1 MSHPADLVT
10 PPNVADNTPGGNG
23 APKNWRSTSA
33 ANSSSSYTRWRNSRR
48 ADASDRSLQ
57 SHSPA
62 ADGASTTDAEASTSS
77 LPVVIQLSRDRKRDG
92 RRSSS
97 EQNTSTTSEARP
109 LASVE
114 ERSFRSGLPG
124 SAAPSHGELSVRGRS
139 DAEERVWHPIK
150 LKDGED
156 SARWSQTSLGAVSRR
171 RGEVHCCSKPR
182 DASDAAAIPAS
193 SEASELTLAI
203 AEAVP
208 RIAQEQAS
216 ATEAYADRWSHE
228 LQQSTATEEELRH
241 LYQQLEKE
249 LIGTRRAANTAEERH
264 KCELELLKRQLEQER
279 AERLKAEQDREDL
292 LAQATM
298 SPSHTPRTGGGLP
311 SAEQSG
317 DFKGRQSLGI
327 SPSNAYISDVFYDKL
342 KEREERARARVRKEF
357 VRQAQESLY
366 AEQRKRAEAE
376 KATEVTLKRLDKAE
390 EDISKAQEALQEA
403 TSVLEAKDV
412 QLHERAIHVQEL
424 EAQVH
429 LLERQLAAAQDA
441 ERLSS
446 ELASKNLEE
455 VKALADQRQAELEA
469 QRQFVHQLQEKIGLT
484 TLDLF
489 DRENDQE
496 GVLRT
501 VHELRARCRQLEE
514 EFAAAVQEATAL
526 LEQRRQRAEDEAQ
539 LLRGRNEEL
548 KQRCVT
554 MGEELA
560 ELKTRLECDSS
571 EVAQL
576 RARNEKALSECHVEI
591 RSLQLQLERVTE
603 VAQRRSSESAT
614 AKEIEQ
620 QQSAAL
626 VRQYAA
632 EARSVQEELDRLKS
646 QSHREHEKHLTTVL
660 DLSQQITALKQANTQ
675 LEHAI
680 NVRERESTDATRL
693 LGRAREEVSQLRE
706 ERRRM
711 SAPFFDHR
719 EGSQPSSTA
728 SSYDALLR
736 RIAELENVQKELT
749 ERLRVANSTVEQL
762 QSMQQ
767 ATADQPKSRRAPA
780 GHHRRRRSKPY
791 FPVPPTDSFLQM
803 SDDEREKLQAGG
815 HDVATAPLSF
825 MGGSLMSVF
834 TGHREPTASLLDLLE
849 SIVQQ
854 LESIIRCARQQGEP
868 AVRRNSPTASPSP
881 QEHQVQQFKQTEE
894 LEALDRV
901 LVSCMAALE
910 CCHLR
915 RTSSPFYSSFRDADR
930 WLQHVQNHRDVAQHA
945 TSAALPQDH
954 FPQIPLERPRRSSQ
968 RSRSSVGGDDEF
980 LSCFSNTSAAAPHL
994 PTERTARG
1002 GAAACVLQRS
1012 KQECTPAGKR
1022 LFDGSDAVQR
1032 IQPRTSAS
1040 VSEGDREVLQSEPCW
1055 EGDADTEAIV
1065 QGEQVNTA
1073 LASTKTPASG
1083 ALGEVPASSGDAP
1096 VAAGSAASRTVDP
1109 PDLTSTPSP
1118 SGRTLLLQRRLEKD
1132 AEARARLHIVS
1143 DEPSALPDTEK
1154 ACTRAKSTSSSAK
1167 PLESPDQT
1175 HARRRPAVSPRRAVN
1190 GAAAA
1195 AASSGA
1201 KGGGE
1206 SDSGTPATLSVCM
1219 VIGETAKP
1227 AAAKP
1232 SAGATFPPTNGGKD
1246 AAAEGTVTTTPEV
1259 PSSINAC
1266 DGSGALATPRRRYIA
1281 LRPTMSVSPLTTAS
1295 TRTLSSNDDNEEG
1308 SPAAPKRK
1316 VDIAHTAATAGSKET
1331 ETYGT
1336 QGASTA
1342 PRRTDSGG
1350 ASATVAALR
1359 GRLAAA
1365 SGLSTTRTSTGSLNA
1380 GASAGSTADAKSAE
1394 AAALAELRELRQ
1406 VLKDKERDL
1415 TRLTRDVEKA
1425 TQAAAKAQKKTEDLQ
1440 GKLESEKSAFAAHKK
1455 DTLAQRQE
1463 LQRELRQAQAALRLA
1478 EQVQDKLQ
1486 RELEKQKEKLATASS
1501 RATSVTTTPVMT
1513 PRSAAPSS
1521 ASFDS
1526 MLQAKVSSLESE
1538 KKLMKDTIRQLEE
1551 KKEVLH
1557 LRQQLS
1563 TQETTVRDQRERLGA
1578 LLEENK
1584 TLKAREKAE
1593 RKPARKDAAAATL
1606 RTGAA
1611 PGKGVSE
1618 EQLLSVRSPR
1628 QAVTLATPEKE
1639 AMAHLREELT
1649 AAQTQVG
1656 EHKRMYEHAERRIKR
1671 LEIELA
1677 AVRRRAET
1685 AEAAKGIALQAAGSP
1700 ASTTAATAI
1709 FKDTIASMKE
1719 QLASV
1724 TAECSELRQRARER
1738 TEEATT
1744 LQSALQEAE
1753 DDRDA
1758 CVRQIRD
1765 LKSRA
1770 SEAEEKA
1777 ATALAAQKMELTG
1790 ALEKVRT
1797 ELRSVKAELRA
1808 AADSAQGHQEASKA
1822 LRSQLGGEQQ
1832 RCSDLEKEKRAAQE
1846 EAAAKAAAAD
1856 ASRQQADHYKKK
1868 TKQITKKL
1876 DEALRELAVL
1886 AEEYERI
1893 CEERKVAAKPDTEKN
1908 AIAEARSVSRNL
1920 SDALLSANRPAPVT
1934 GATSTA
1940 WAIAALDQER
1950 QAREQLELDV
1960 LSLYSKISAID
1971 HLEQKSWHS
1980 VERGGACAVAGASS
1994 TNLPVGS
2001 THDRPRDP
2009 PQPPWMPVA
2018 LQQIDSINV
2027 RGHATANSH
2036 QHAEPQQRS
2045 RSLPSE
2051 ALQLSPGARS
2061 RGDAQSTYRGLSP
2074 RSMVLST
2081 STSAVQP
2088 YRSDSS
2094 ASVISA
2100 LSELPATSVYYSTR
2114 GAGSSGNGTGLC
2126 ATVELQFSSSAGR
2139 LLLSKRGH
2147 RVQRPVFSAAAN
2159 EASDLDVCCA
2169 AIGSVSHTI
2178 YASHMLAKGHYH
2190 LKHIFRFIVR
2200 VLSDCESGGG
2210 GDILIGFAD
2219 RYIPMESFGAK
2230 RNALR
2235 YRGCYYLSL
2244 RNGGLFCPAQDICD
2258 ATPECVARA
2267 GDEIACTLR
2276 TDVRS
2281 ISYSWNGVECGVA
2294 FTEVSLSPSL
2304 YPCVEVNTSGG
2315 ALELLGIDS

>member
-10 PPNVADNTPGGNG
+10 PPSAADNTPGGNG

-264 KCELELLKRQLEQER
+264 KRELELLKRQLEQER

-496 GVLRT
+496 DVLRT

-514 EFAAAVQEATAL
+514 EFAAAVQEATVL

-620 QQSAAL
+620 EQSAAL

-915 RTSSPFYSSFRDADR
+915 RTSSPFYSSFRDGAEGKESNGAAVRGEGKAAGREAPSPSVGASLVDSDRTGAARSRSSSVADR

-1065 QGEQVNTA
+1065 QGERV
-1073 LASTKTPASG
+1073 
-1083 ALGEVPASSGDAP
+1083 AP
-1096 VAAGSAASRTVDP
+1096 SVLLHLSARYT
-1109 PDLTSTPSP
+1109 
-1118 SGRTLLLQRRLEKD
+1118 
-1132 AEARARLHIVS
+1132 
-1143 DEPSALPDTEK
+1143 
-1154 ACTRAKSTSSSAK
+1154 CTT
-1167 PLESPDQT
+1167 ESPP
-1175 HARRRPAVSPRRAVN
+1175 ARPRRT
-1190 GAAAA
+1190 
-1195 AASSGA
+1195 
-1201 KGGGE
+1201 E
-1206 SDSGTPATLSVCM
+1206 
-1219 VIGETAKP
+1219 
-1227 AAAKP
+1227 
-1232 SAGATFPPTNGGKD
+1232 
-1246 AAAEGTVTTTPEV
+1246 
-1259 PSSINAC
+1259 
-1266 DGSGALATPRRRYIA
+1266 
-1281 LRPTMSVSPLTTAS
+1281 
-1295 TRTLSSNDDNEEG
+1295 
-1308 SPAAPKRK
+1308 AAPKRR
-1316 VDIAHTAATAGSKET
+1316 GS
-1331 ETYGT
+1331 
-1336 QGASTA
+1336 
-1342 PRRTDSGG
+1342 SGV
-1350 ASATVAALR
+1350 T
-1359 GRLAAA
+1359 AAA
-1365 SGLSTTRTSTGSLNA
+1365 SHT
-1380 GASAGSTADAKSAE
+1380 
-1394 AAALAELRELRQ
+1394 
-1406 VLKDKERDL
+1406 
-1415 TRLTRDVEKA
+1415 
-1425 TQAAAKAQKKTEDLQ
+1425 
-1440 GKLESEKSAFAAHKK
+1440 
-1455 DTLAQRQE
+1455 
-1463 LQRELRQAQAALRLA
+1463 
-1478 EQVQDKLQ
+1478 
-1486 RELEKQKEKLATASS
+1486 
-1501 RATSVTTTPVMT
+1501 
-1513 PRSAAPSS
+1513 
-1521 ASFDS
+1521 
-1526 MLQAKVSSLESE
+1526 
-1538 KKLMKDTIRQLEE
+1538 
-1551 KKEVLH
+1551 
-1557 LRQQLS
+1557 
-1563 TQETTVRDQRERLGA
+1563 
-1578 LLEENK
+1578 
-1584 TLKAREKAE
+1584 
-1593 RKPARKDAAAATL
+1593 
-1606 RTGAA
+1606 
-1611 PGKGVSE
+1611 
-1618 EQLLSVRSPR
+1618 
-1628 QAVTLATPEKE
+1628 
-1639 AMAHLREELT
+1639 
-1649 AAQTQVG
+1649 
-1656 EHKRMYEHAERRIKR
+1656 
-1671 LEIELA
+1671 
-1677 AVRRRAET
+1677 
-1685 AEAAKGIALQAAGSP
+1685 
-1700 ASTTAATAI
+1700 
-1709 FKDTIASMKE
+1709 
-1719 QLASV
+1719 
-1724 TAECSELRQRARER
+1724 
-1738 TEEATT
+1738 
-1744 LQSALQEAE
+1744 
-1753 DDRDA
+1753 
-1758 CVRQIRD
+1758 
-1765 LKSRA
+1765 
-1770 SEAEEKA
+1770 
-1777 ATALAAQKMELTG
+1777 
-1790 ALEKVRT
+1790 
-1797 ELRSVKAELRA
+1797 
-1808 AADSAQGHQEASKA
+1808 
-1822 LRSQLGGEQQ
+1822 
-1832 RCSDLEKEKRAAQE
+1832 
-1846 EAAAKAAAAD
+1846 
-1856 ASRQQADHYKKK
+1856 
-1868 TKQITKKL
+1868 
-1876 DEALRELAVL
+1876 
-1886 AEEYERI
+1886 
-1893 CEERKVAAKPDTEKN
+1893 KPD
-1908 AIAEARSVSRNL
+1908 
-1920 SDALLSANRPAPVT
+1920 LSA
-1934 GATSTA
+1934 
-1940 WAIAALDQER
+1940 
-1950 QAREQLELDV
+1950 
-1960 LSLYSKISAID
+1960 K
-1971 HLEQKSWHS
+1971 
-1980 VERGGACAVAGASS
+1980 
-1994 TNLPVGS
+1994 
-2001 THDRPRDP
+2001 
-2009 PQPPWMPVA
+2009 
-2018 LQQIDSINV
+2018 
-2027 RGHATANSH
+2027 
-2036 QHAEPQQRS
+2036 
-2045 RSLPSE
+2045 
-2051 ALQLSPGARS
+2051 
-2061 RGDAQSTYRGLSP
+2061 
-2074 RSMVLST
+2074 
-2081 STSAVQP
+2081 
-2088 YRSDSS
+2088 
-2094 ASVISA
+2094 
-2100 LSELPATSVYYSTR
+2100 
-2114 GAGSSGNGTGLC
+2114 
-2126 ATVELQFSSSAGR
+2126 
-2139 LLLSKRGH
+2139 
-2147 RVQRPVFSAAAN
+2147 
-2159 EASDLDVCCA
+2159 
-2169 AIGSVSHTI
+2169 
-2178 YASHMLAKGHYH
+2178 
-2190 LKHIFRFIVR
+2190 
-2200 VLSDCESGGG
+2200 
-2210 GDILIGFAD
+2210 
-2219 RYIPMESFGAK
+2219 
-2230 RNALR
+2230 
-2235 YRGCYYLSL
+2235 
-2244 RNGGLFCPAQDICD
+2244 
-2258 ATPECVARA
+2258 
-2267 GDEIACTLR
+2267 
-2276 TDVRS
+2276 
-2281 ISYSWNGVECGVA
+2281 
-2294 FTEVSLSPSL
+2294 
-2304 YPCVEVNTSGG
+2304 
-2315 ALELLGIDS
+2315 